1 MAQVP
6 NIENLTVNPVE
17 VSDLREVIAAAVYQS
32 PDFLKFH
39 EVVDGMDKKTQ
50 ILLDDSAG
58 KAGWKATG
66 CAPIASGGM
75 NIKIAKLS

>member
-6 NIENLTVNPVE
+6 SIENLTVNPVE
-17 VSDLREVIAAAVYQS
+17 VADLREVIAAAVYQS

-50 ILLDDSAG
+50 IL
-58 KAGWKATG
+58 
-66 CAPIASGGM
+66 
-75 NIKIAKLS
+75 